1 MHWRKARNYH
11 RGSIEQLESRRLLAS
26 NTKPDTSERQEIVGG
41 VESERGAFGF
51 AVSLQD
57 NGQHFCGGTLIAPET
72 VLTAA
77 HCVEGVSISRIS
89 AVVGREHL
97 STSDGQRAGISQIIV
112 HPDYDAESLDS
123 DIAILI
129 LQDTVVELPIGYL
142 TDANEGLASPG
153 EIATVIGW
161 GTTREGG
168 FAVDNVREAQ
178 VPIVSNAVANLPQ
191 SYGGDITDHMLA
203 AGFAAGGVDSCQGDS
218 GGPMIVS
225 DAEGNP
231 QLAGIVSWGEGC
243 GRANKYG
250 IYTRVAEFAPWI
262 DEQIGINSTGEVN
275 FSQPRYVADNE
286 ATIVI
291 RDGNADSSQPI
302 TVVVESASGDVEN
315 VVLRPFA
322 TGGFRGTIGIAAADP
337 TVQNELLEVSGEEEI
352 TVTYVD
358 EDDGSGEQLTH
369 SNVAL
374 VVMDDFPNG
383 PSSARTIETDS
394 EIEAEIEVNA
404 DVDWFQF
411 EAVAGQ
417 GYEVAV
423 ELDSLNDSVVTLYA
437 ADGERVLAF
446 DDDSGR
452 QLGSKVTYFPSQSG
466 MIFIETGGYAA
477 ANIGTYTLTL
487 TETDT
492 PSDDHSDFIG
502 NATFLDTATR
512 EGGVVDTQ
520 EDADWFEF
528 AVENGRT
535 YQIDVVV
542 RTLTDSELRL
552 FDENG
557 VELAHNDDV
566 GARNRG
572 SRIYYRATE
581 DGTKFL
587 EVTGFSDATGSYD
600 IVVQTADDDHGNDAT
615 TATGLGAIGTT
626 SSAEFGS
633 ISPQDVDWFSFEVE
647 ENQFY
652 ELRTFFTGPGN
663 TSTFDTIITLFDEAG
678 DRSLA
683 ENDDHLE
690 QLSSRIVWQASTSGL
705 HHVQVAGFGDSEAQY
720 RINVRELSS
729 PPVDDYGNRS
739 DLAADIEMGES
750 ISGNVNYESDVD
762 WLRFDA
768 IEGLQYTFEVAL
780 QSLTDS
786 VLQLYD
792 SDGTTLLLEND
803 DIEFPD
809 RSSLLNWTADASG
822 TRYLRVSGFDGFRGT
837 YRLNTSFD
845 FAIGDFNEDQSVDA
859 TDIDLLFETLS
870 EGRTDTL
877 FDVNGDGVV
886 NTNDTD
892 HLLGAIGTLPG
903 DTDLDGKVE
912 FDDFLKLARSFG
924 AEGGWADGNFSA
936 DPLVDFQD
944 FLALARNFGES
955 AA

>member
-1 MHWRKARNYH
+1 MHWRSTRNYQ
-11 RGSIEQLESRRLLAS
+11 RGRIEQLEFRRLLTS
-26 NTKPDTSERQEIVGG
+26 NTKPDTSDRQGIVGG
-41 VESERGAFGF
+41 IESERGAFGF

-57 NGQHFCGGTLIAPET
+57 NGQHFCGGTLVTPDT

-77 HCVEGVSISRIS
+77 HCVEGTSISRLS

-97 STSDGQRAGISQIIV
+97 TTSDGQRTDISQIII
-112 HPDYDAESLDS
+112 HPDYDADSLDS
-123 DIAILI
+123 DIALLI
-129 LQDTVVELPIGYL
+129 LQDSVLELPIGYL
-142 TDANEGLASPG
+142 TEVNESLASPG
-153 EIATVIGW
+153 TNATVIGW

-178 VPIVSNAVANLPQ
+178 VPIVSNSVANRPQ
-191 SYGGDITDHMLA
+191 SYSGDITVRMLA
-203 AGFAAGGVDSCQGDS
+203 AGVAEGGVDSCQGDS
-218 GGPMIVS
+218 GGPLIVS

-262 DEQIGINSTGEVN
+262 DDRIGINATGEVN

-286 ATIVI
+286 ATLFV
-291 RDGNADSSQPI
+291 RDGNADNGQPI
-302 TVVVESASGDVEN
+302 TVVVESVSGDVED

-322 TGGFRGTIGIAAADP
+322 SGGFRGTIVITDAEP
-337 TVQNELLEVSGEEEI
+337 TTQNGLVEVSGEEEI

-358 EDDGSGEQLTH
+358 ADGGNGESLTQT
-369 SNVAL
+369 NVAL
-374 VVMDDFPNG
+374 VVMDDVSNG
-383 PSSARTIETDS
+383 PSAARVIEANS
-394 EIEAEIEVNA
+394 ETSAEIEVNA

-411 EAVAGQ
+411 EAIAEQ
-417 GYEVAV
+417 GYEVAI

-452 QLGSKVTYFPSQSG
+452 QLGSKVTYFPQESG
-466 MIFIETGGYAA
+466 TIFVEAAGYA

-502 NATFLDTATR
+502 NATFLEVATR
-512 EGGVVDTQ
+512 EGGVVDTR
-520 EDADWFEF
+520 EDTDWFEF
-528 AVENGRT
+528 AVESGKT
-535 YQIDVVV
+535 YQVDVVV

-566 GARNRG
+566 SPRNRG

-587 EVTGFSDATGSYD
+587 EVSGLRSATGSYD
-600 IVVQTADDDHGNDAT
+600 IIVQTADDDHGNDVS
-615 TATGLGAIGTT
+615 TATALGTIGTT
-626 SSAEFGS
+626 SSAEFGD

-647 ENQFY
+647 ANQFY

-663 TSTFDTIITLFDEAG
+663 TANFDTIITLFDDLGE
-678 DRSLA
+678 RILA

-690 QLSSRIVWQASTSGL
+690 QLSSRILWQATSSGL

-720 RINVRELSS
+720 RINVRELNS
-729 PPVDDYGNRS
+729 PPFDDYGNRS
-739 DLAADIEMGES
+739 ELAADIEMGDS
-750 ISGNVNYESDVD
+750 ISGNVNYEADVD
-762 WLRFDA
+762 WVRFDA
-768 IEGLQYTFEVAL
+768 IKGLQYTFEVQL
-780 QSLTDS
+780 QSLGDS

-792 SDGTTLLLEND
+792 SDGTSLLLEND
-803 DIEFPD
+803 DVDFPD

-837 YRLNTSFD
+837 YRLHTSFD

-859 TDIDLLFETLS
+859 TDIDLLFAALS
-870 EGRTDTL
+870 DNSSDVQ
-877 FDVNGDGVV
+877 FDVNDDGVV
-886 NTNDTD
+886 NNSDKD
-892 HLLGAIGTLPG
+892 HLLLNVIGTLPG

-912 FDDFLKLARSFG
+912 FDDFLKLARRF
-924 AEGGWADGNFSA
+924 ATEGGWADGNFSP

-944 FLALARNFGES
+944 FLALAQNFGES
-955 AA
+955 VG